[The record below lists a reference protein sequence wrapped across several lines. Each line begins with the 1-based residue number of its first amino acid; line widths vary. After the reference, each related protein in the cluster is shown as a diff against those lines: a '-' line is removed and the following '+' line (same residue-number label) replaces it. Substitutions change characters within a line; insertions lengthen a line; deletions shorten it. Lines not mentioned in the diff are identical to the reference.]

1 MSLIPGI
8 PLLLASDRPRAGGIT
23 LAGAGD
29 TVLSVFANRRPDSLE
44 HVGTALVIENDPSD
58 DLRRLGEWLTEAELQ
73 LTVVRPHAGDAL
85 PETLDDYLALIVLGG
100 DQSAYANAAG
110 EPGAPWFP
118 AVEGLL
124 RKAVRN
130 HVPTL
135 GVCLGGQLLAVA
147 HGGLV
152 ERSTSGPEIGP
163 ALIGRRDAADKDPLF
178 KYVPLLPDVVQWHN
192 DEITELPIGAVLLAA
207 STRFA
212 HQAFRLGDRAW
223 GLQFHIECDTEM
235 IAGWARSDA
244 ALLDDL
250 GYDAEAVIAATADV
264 LADVEEVWQPFAAR
278 FARLALGTLPNAD
291 IPNPG
296 TIRTLPLLGQ

>member
-1 MSLIPGI
+1 M
-8 PLLLASDRPRAGGIT
+8 
-23 LAGAGD
+23 
-29 TVLSVFANRRPDSLE
+29 
-44 HVGTALVIENDPSD
+44 GTALIIENDPSD
-58 DLRRLGEWLTEAELQ
+58 DLRRLGEWLTEAGLE
-73 LTVVRPHAGDAL
+73 LTVVRPYAGDPL
-85 PETLDDYLALIVLGG
+85 PETLDEHVALVVLGG
-100 DQSAYANAAG
+100 DQSAYPNAAG
-110 EPGAPWFP
+110 DPGAPWFP

-124 RKAVRN
+124 RKAVRH

-135 GVCLGGQLLAVA
+135 GVCLGGQLLATA

-163 ALIGRRDAADKDPLF
+163 GLVGRRDAADGDPLF
-178 KYVPLLPDVVQWHN
+178 RYVPLLPDVVQWHS

-207 STRFA
+207 SSRYP

-223 GLQFHIECDTEM
+223 GLQFHIECDADM
-235 IAGWARSDA
+235 IAAWTRTDVAG
-244 ALLDDL
+244 LTEL
-250 GYDAEAVIAATADV
+250 GYDAEAVVAATAAV

-278 FARLALGTLPNAD
+278 FAALALGTLPNAD